1 MLVDVIVASID
12 LRDAMWPLF
21 QEYCADLSQY
31 DGEKRPKTRK
41 HYPYFDRYWEDEEC
55 VPFLVIYHHE
65 PVGFCFVRDIGV
77 SYRIDDFYIRPL
89 HRRRGFG
96 TVVVNYV
103 KDYCRNLGRHNTM
116 AANVYVN
123 NDPAI
128 RFWQSVGFRDTGRRT
143 RVKNLRM
150 IETEADLEEIEQE

>member
-1 MLVDVIVASID
+1 MLVDILVAPEE
-12 LRDAMWPLF
+12 RRAEMWPLF
-21 QEYCADLSQY
+21 QEYCEELSLY

-41 HYPYFDRYWEDEEC
+41 HYPYFDLYWENPDC
-55 VPFLVIYHHE
+55 IPFLVLYHHE
-65 PVGFCFVRDIGV
+65 PVGFCLVRDIGV

-96 TVVVNYV
+96 RTVVNYV
-103 KDYCRNLGRHNTM
+103 KDHCRCLGRHKTM

-123 NDPAI
+123 NELAI
-128 RFWQSVGFRDTGRRT
+128 RFWQSVGFKDTGRRT

-150 IETEADLEEIEQE
+150 IETESDLEETDTQ